1 MKIAVIGAG
10 PCGLM
15 SAISLKKFHPEY
27 DVVLFEKNNTIGQRI
42 KISGNGRCNFNNA
55 NISEDKY
62 NSSFVKPIIAHNND
76 VFNLLK
82 ETGFMYYHDEEGRYY
97 PLSESSTTLIN
108 VFNELLNK
116 YKVKVITSREVK
128 DIKYED
134 KIVIDNEEFDRVV
147 LAIGNISYQNDKV
160 NYNRLIKTLPLEVT
174 SLTPSLAPLSTT
186 SFPSELENKR
196 VKCEV
201 SLIKNNKVLKKE
213 SGEVL
218 FKKNG
223 LSGIVIFNM
232 ACYLSRLHLKDYTGY
247 EISLNLL
254 PSLSRDET
262 KDIIASKTNLHNILI
277 TPLADYINKSSD
289 PVDMLSDM
297 RFGVKGI
304 YDFVSSQ
311 VTSGGISLKE
321 INPDLSLKINPNIYV
336 GGEEIDIDGECGGY
350 NIAFALNAGY
360 HIGKNLK

>member
-1 MKIAVIGAG
+1 
-10 PCGLM
+10 
-15 SAISLKKFHPEY
+15 LK
-27 DVVLFEKNNTIGQRI
+27 
-42 KISGNGRCNFNNA
+42 A
-55 NISEDKY
+55 DKY
-62 NSSFVKPIIAHNND
+62 NSDFVKPIIEHNGE

-97 PLSESSTTLIN
+97 PISESSLTLIN
-108 VFNELLNK
+108 VFNDLLKK
-116 YKVKVITSREVK
+116 YKVNVVTSKEVK
-128 DIKYED
+128 DIKYQD
-134 KIVIDNEEFDRVV
+134 KIFIDDEIFDRVV
-147 LAIGNISYQNDKV
+147 LSIGNISYQNDKI
-160 NYNRLIKTLPLEVT
+160 NYNRLIKTLPLEIT
-174 SLTPSLAPLSTT
+174 ALTPSLAPISTT

-196 VKCEV
+196 IKCEV

-213 SGEVL
+213 RGEVL

-232 ACYLSRLHLKDYTGY
+232 ACYLSRLHLKDYIGY

-254 PSLSRDET
+254 PDLSKDQT
-262 KDIIASKTNLHNILI
+262 KNLIANHINLHNILI
-277 TPLADYINKSSD
+277 DSLANYIDKSLD

-304 YDFVSSQ
+304 YDFASSQ
-311 VTSGGISLKE
+311 VTSGGIALKE
-321 INPDLSLKINPNIYV
+321 INPDLSLKINPHIYV

-350 NIAFALNAGY
+350 NIAFALNCGY